1 MKVEQDP
8 FASELKRL
16 LRSMN
21 DQDIRQIDAAIKA
34 EIAQRLAKT
43 RQDPEAAWA
52 KAVSQ

>member
-16 LRSMN
+16 LQAMN
-21 DQDIRQIDAAIKA
+21 DRDLKRISAEIKA
-34 EIAQRLAKT
+34 EIAHRVAKT